1 MAYNFEHYGDMYI
14 EFDGSLDQLNLR
26 IDSILSAK
34 SDKRGA
40 YESGLALYVS
50 ENKIRKHGKNLDC
63 SDFLNYKY
71 IVEFDSVKQDN
82 QESIPKDMKKYLDQ
96 VFMIV
101 KLLRA
106 EGALVVVNCDFND
119 LLVKETGWNW
129 SEETP
134 EHP

>member
-1 MAYNFEHYGDMYI
+1 M
-14 EFDGSLDQLNLR
+14 
-26 IDSILSAK
+26 
-34 SDKRGA
+34 
-40 YESGLALYVS
+40 
-50 ENKIRKHGKNLDC
+50 
-63 SDFLNYKY
+63 
-71 IVEFDSVKQDN
+71 EFDSVKQDN
-82 QESIPKDMKKYLDQ
+82 QESIPKDMKMYLDQ

-101 KLLRA
+101 TLLRA